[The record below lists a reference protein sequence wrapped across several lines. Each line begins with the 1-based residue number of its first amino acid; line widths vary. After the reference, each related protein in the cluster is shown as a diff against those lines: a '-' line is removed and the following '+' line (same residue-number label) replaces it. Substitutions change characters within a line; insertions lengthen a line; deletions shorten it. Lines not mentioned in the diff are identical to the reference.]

1 MSDTNASPAAPAAGT
16 PAAPAAD
23 AAALAAAASAAAV
36 PAVDD
41 SASIGEAPVAS
52 DEQAVVSDA
61 ATYEPTG
68 DVGLDLALEFI
79 GARGIKPS
87 DPAILA
93 AEKGD
98 FSLIE
103 AKLAAMGDK
112 AKGFEKMV
120 ALAKRSFN
128 DTKAAADAKAAEG
141 AKLIH
146 ETVGGK
152 DKWLEI
158 KTWAASN
165 AEPAEKASINAALAQ
180 GGLVAKI
187 TAQWLAAKY
196 NGAAGTTVEPAA
208 VVTAASSGKPAPVG
222 HLTRQ
227 AFIAEAESLRMK
239 LGHSF
244 ETSKEYA
251 NLRARRSASARA
263 GH

>member
-1 MSDTNASPAAPAAGT
+1 MSDTNASPAAPAVAAT
-16 PAAPAAD
+16 AAPGAD
-23 AAALAAAASAAAV
+23 AAALAAAASAAAA

-52 DEQAVVSDA
+52 DEVASSDA
-61 ATYEPTG
+61 AAYEPTG

-112 AKGFEKMV
+112 AKGYEKMV
-120 ALAKRSFN
+120 ALAKRAFD

-152 DKWLEI
+152 DNWLAI
-158 KTWAASN
+158 KTWAATN

-187 TAQWLAAKY
+187 TAQWLLSKF
-196 NGAAGTTVEPAA
+196 NSAAGTTVQPAA
-208 VVTAASSGKPAPVG
+208 VTTAASSGKPAPMQ

-227 AFIAEAESLRMK
+227 AFIAEAETLRQK
-239 LGHSF
+239 IGYGF
-244 ETSKEYA
+244 ESSKEYA
-251 NLRARRSASARA
+251 ALRSRRAASARA

>member
-1 MSDTNASPAAPAAGT
+1 
-16 PAAPAAD
+16 
-23 AAALAAAASAAAV
+23 
-36 PAVDD
+36 
-41 SASIGEAPVAS
+41 
-52 DEQAVVSDA
+52 
-61 ATYEPTG
+61 
-68 DVGLDLALEFI
+68 VGLDLALEFI

-98 FSLIE
+98 LTLIE

-112 AKGFEKMV
+112 AKGYEKMV

-152 DKWLEI
+152 EKWLEI
-158 KTWAASN
+158 KTWAATN

-239 LGHSF
+239 LGHAF
-244 ETSKEYA
+244 ESSKEYA